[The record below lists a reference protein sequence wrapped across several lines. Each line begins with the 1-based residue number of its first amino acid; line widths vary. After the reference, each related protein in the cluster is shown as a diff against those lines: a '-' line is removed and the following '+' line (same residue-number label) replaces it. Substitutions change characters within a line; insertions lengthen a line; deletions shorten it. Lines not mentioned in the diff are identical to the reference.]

1 MMYRYAV
8 RLLSEGGIMA
18 DEKKCPECAELIK
31 KDAKVC
37 KHCGYRYTPAA
48 LAAQQKQ
55 EEEEGRAALMGC
67 LGLLLL
73 GGAVYGISQIG
84 GCSEKSSEATE
95 TGVANASVVEN
106 IVEAAGAVNS
116 TTTAEARPSSKRTS
130 SERLPSKQESA
141 EAIATVINLN
151 GHLCARVTNV
161 APLKVSGS
169 AYEVTCIEYRGGTG
183 KVRYVVNAD
192 TGVAF
197 KQ

>member
-1 MMYRYAV
+1 
-8 RLLSEGGIMA
+8 MA

-37 KHCGYRYTPAA
+37 KHCGYKYTPAA

-55 EEEEGRAALMGC
+55 EEEEGRAALIGC

-73 GGAVYGISQIG
+73 GGAIYGISQIG
-84 GCSEKSSEATE
+84 GCSERPAGEV
-95 TGVANASVVEN
+95 GVANSAVVEN
-106 IVEAAGAVNS
+106 VVEAA
-116 TTTAEARPSSKRTS
+116 EANLTGPAKTKSK
-130 SERLPSKQESA
+130 SERAAYKPLPSKKESA

-161 APLKVSGS
+161 APLRMRDSV
-169 AYEVTCIEYRGGTG
+169 YEVTCVEYRGGTG
-183 KVRYVVNAD
+183 TVRYIVNAN

-197 KQ
+197 QQ